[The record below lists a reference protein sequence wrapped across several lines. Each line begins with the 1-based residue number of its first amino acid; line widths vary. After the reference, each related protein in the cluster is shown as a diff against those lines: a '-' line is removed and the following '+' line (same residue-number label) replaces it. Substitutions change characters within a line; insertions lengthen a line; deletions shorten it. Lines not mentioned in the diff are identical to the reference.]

1 MIKLKNYPKGRKWS
15 YSTDEIGQRAERLTA
30 DILHELAKAHIP
42 AVGAL
47 P

>member
-30 DILHELAKAHIP
+30 DILQKRNYHNMLGVI
-42 AVGAL
+42 L